1 MPTIKKIN
9 ICNEAGVTAPIQ
21 TLCQK
26 GAWQKCIGEWCQVCR
41 GHCGQARVG
50 SLEFD
55 TWFAP
60 NFPRLRC
67 SGLCNSAVGN
77 FHYVFYSHIKSISFY
92 FFSTKVQSKQTDR
105 RKRNRCQC
113 SLDTLF
119 PLWMF
124 LLALRNQKWCLT
136 CALNI
141 LISSVP
147 SVLPSRQANS
157 VIQFWHRSDIHYL
170 LLSIIKTL
178 LQMSLWALSFV
189 LTLNA
194 CLARFSL
201 MSSFLRIFVNE
212 TNLWLRVFGHVFQF
226 HVDSC

>member
-55 TWFAP
+55 TWSAP

-67 SGLCNSAVGN
+67 SAVASATLQSETHG
-77 FHYVFYSHIKSISFY
+77 VFYSHIKSISFY
-92 FFSTKVQSKQTDR
+92 STFSTEVQSKQTDR

-157 VIQFWHRSDIHYL
+157 VIQF
-170 LLSIIKTL
+170 
-178 LQMSLWALSFV
+178 
-189 LTLNA
+189 
-194 CLARFSL
+194 
-201 MSSFLRIFVNE
+201 
-212 TNLWLRVFGHVFQF
+212 
-226 HVDSC
+226 

>member
-1 MPTIKKIN
+1 MKQEWQLRYKLFVRR
-9 ICNEAGVTAPIQ
+9 ERGKSVLVSGVKSAVAW
-21 TLCQK
+21 LEW
-26 GAWQKCIGEWCQVCR
+26 GAWNLTLGLRQIFPVWGAVASAALQSET
-41 GHCGQARVG
+41 HC
-50 SLEFD
+50 
-55 TWFAP
+55 
-60 NFPRLRC
+60 
-67 SGLCNSAVGN
+67 
-77 FHYVFYSHIKSISFY
+77 VFYSHIKSISFY
-92 FFSTKVQSKQTDR
+92 STFSTEVQSKQTDR

-170 LLSIIKTL
+170 SLSIIKAL

>member
-41 GHCGQARVG
+41 GQARVG
-50 SLEFD
+50 SEKFD

-77 FHYVFYSHIKSISFY
+77 FHCVFYSHIKSISFY
-92 FFSTKVQSKQTDR
+92 STFSTKVQCKQTDR
-105 RKRNRCQC
+105 GKRNRCQC

-124 LLALRNQKWCLT
+124 LPALRNQKWSLT

-170 LLSIIKTL
+170 LLSIIYY
-178 LQMSLWALSFV
+178 
-189 LTLNA
+189 
-194 CLARFSL
+194 
-201 MSSFLRIFVNE
+201 
-212 TNLWLRVFGHVFQF
+212 
-226 HVDSC
+226 